1 MRNKLLLIFIFCF
14 FFKPGISY
22 SLVEIDITR
31 GNLDPLPI
39 SVSPFFADET
49 SIKKIKKN
57 LNIDNLGLE
66 ISKVIE
72 NNLRKTGLFDTLD
85 KESFLQRPDIAHL
98 KPRFEDWALIKS
110 QVLITGKVT
119 SKIINEKDYIRIEFK
134 LWDVL
139 GAKMV
144 DGFSLTTVPTNWRR
158 VGHKI
163 SDKVYERLTG
173 ESGYFDTRI
182 IYVAEEGP
190 KTQRVK
196 KLAIMDQ
203 DGFNT
208 KYLTLGNEL
217 VLTPRFN
224 PTNQMVTYLSYFR
237 NMPRVYLLNIETGKQ
252 EVVGDFPGMTFA
264 PRFSPDGKKIIMS
277 LAKDGNSEIWVRNLE
292 TNIQEKLTDHPS
304 IDTSP
309 SYSPDGK
316 YITFNSDRS
325 GYQQIYVMRS
335 DGSKVKRISFGKGI
349 YGTPVWSPRGD
360 LIAFT
365 KLHKGKFFIGV
376 MRTDGSGERLL
387 TENFYQEAPSWS
399 PNGRIIIFYRETKT
413 DDKGQ
418 GFSAKLWSIDL
429 TGYNERLVNTQTDA
443 SDPSWSSLLD

>member
-1 MRNKLLLIFIFCF
+1 MRILIKIIIFLILIPSKSF
-14 FFKPGISY
+14 GLIE
-22 SLVEIDITR
+22 VDITR

-39 SVSPFFADET
+39 AVSPLSIDEN
-49 SIKKIKKN
+49 SRQNFEKILKKE
-57 LNIDNLGLE
+57 NIGDE
-66 ISKVIE
+66 ISKIIE
-72 NNLRKTGLFDTLD
+72 ANLKTSGLFNPLNKDA
-85 KESFLQRPDIAHL
+85 FLQAPDIANL
-98 KPRFEDWALIKS
+98 KPRFEDWNLIKA
-110 QVLITGKVT
+110 QALITGKV
-119 SKIINEKDYIRIEFK
+119 SYIDEKLRVEFR

-139 GAKMV
+139 AGKEMV
-144 DGFSLTTVPTNWRR
+144 ALAFTTVPTNWRR
-158 VGHKI
+158 VGHI
-163 SDKVYERLTG
+163 ITDKVYQRLTG
-173 ESGYFDTRI
+173 EKGYFDTRI

-190 KTQRVK
+190 KTKRIK

-203 DGFNT
+203 DGANNKF
-208 KYLTLGNEL
+208 LTLGNEL

-224 PTNQMVTYLSYFR
+224 PTSQMVTYLSYFR
-237 NMPRVYLLNIETGKQ
+237 NLPRVYLLDIETGTQ

-277 LAKDGNSEIWVRNLE
+277 FAKDGNSEIYTMDLE
-292 TNIQEKLTDHPS
+292 NRIVEKITNHPS

-309 SYSPDGK
+309 SFSPDGK
-316 YITFNSDRS
+316 FICFNSDRS

-335 DGSKVKRISFGKGI
+335 DGSKVKRISFGKGL

-365 KLHKGKFFIGV
+365 KLHKGKFYIGV

-399 PNGRIIIFYRETKT
+399 PNGRVLIFYRETKT
-413 DDKGQ
+413 DDKGE

-429 TGYNERLVNTQTDA
+429 TGYNERMVKTPTDA
-443 SDPSWSSLLD
+443 SDPSWSSLLSN

>member
-1 MRNKLLLIFIFCF
+1 MLLRYLFIFF
-14 FFKPGISY
+14 LIIPIKSFALIE
-22 SLVEIDITR
+22 VDITR
-31 GNLDPLPI
+31 GNLSPLPI
-39 SVSPFFADET
+39 AVSPLSLDKET
-49 SIKKIKKN
+49 KNN
-57 LNIDNLGLE
+57 LNKILKKEDIGIE
-66 ISKVIE
+66 ISSVVE
-72 NNLRKTGLFDTLD
+72 NNLKKSGLFNPLSKD
-85 KESFLQRPDIAHL
+85 SFLQKPNIAHL
-98 KPRFEDWALIKS
+98 KPRFEDWALIKA
-110 QVLITGKVT
+110 QALITGKVT
-119 SKIINEKDYIRIEFK
+119 FSDEKLRVEFR

-139 GAKMV
+139 AAKEMMALA
-144 DGFSLTTVPTNWRR
+144 FTTVPNNWRR
-158 VGHKI
+158 VGHIITDKI
-163 SDKVYERLTG
+163 YERLTG
-173 ESGYFDTRI
+173 EKGYFDTRI
-182 IYVAEEGP
+182 IYVSEEGP
-190 KTQRVK
+190 KTKRIK

-237 NMPRVYLLNIETGKQ
+237 NLPRVYLLDIETGIQ

-277 LAKDGNSEIWVRNLE
+277 FAKDGNSDIYTMNLE
-292 TNIQEKLTDHPS
+292 NRIVERITNHPS

-316 YITFNSDRS
+316 YICFNSDRS
-325 GYQQIYVMRS
+325 GYQQIYIMKS
-335 DGSKVKRISFGKGI
+335 DGSNVKRISFGKGL

-365 KLHKGKFFIGV
+365 KLHKGKFYIGV
-376 MRTDGSGERLL
+376 MRTNGKGERLL

-399 PNGRIIIFYRETKT
+399 PNGRVLIFYRETKT
-413 DDKGQ
+413 DDKGE

-429 TGYNERLVNTQTDA
+429 TGYNERLVSTETDA
-443 SDPSWSSLLD
+443 SDPSWSSLLSN

>member
-1 MRNKLLLIFIFCF
+1 MRYFNFLVLLFVLIPI
-14 FFKPGISY
+14 KAIA
-22 SLVEIDITR
+22 LIEVDITR
-31 GNLDPLPI
+31 GNLNPLPI
-39 SVSPFFADET
+39 AVSPL
-49 SIKKIKKN
+49 S
-57 LNIDNLGLE
+57 IDNKSNKILKEILKKENIGSE
-66 ISKVIE
+66 ISIVVE
-72 NNLRKTGLFDTLD
+72 NNLKTSGLFNPLNKDA
-85 KESFLQRPDIAHL
+85 FLQEADIAHL
-98 KPRFEDWALIKS
+98 KPRFEDWALIKA
-110 QVLITGKVT
+110 QALITGKVT
-119 SKIINEKDYIRIEFK
+119 YQDEKLRVEFR

-139 GAKMV
+139 AAKEMMALA
-144 DGFSLTTVPTNWRR
+144 FTTVPSNWRR
-158 VGHKI
+158 VGHI
-163 SDKVYERLTG
+163 ITDKVYERLTG
-173 ESGYFDTRI
+173 EKGYFDTRI

-190 KTQRVK
+190 KVKRIK

-237 NMPRVYLLNIETGKQ
+237 NMPRVYLLDIETGVQ

-277 LAKDGNSEIWVRNLE
+277 FAMDGNSDIYTMDLE
-292 TNIQEKLTDHPS
+292 NRVVERITNHPS

-316 YITFNSDRS
+316 YICFNSDRS
-325 GYQQIYVMRS
+325 RYQQIYVMKS
-335 DGSKVKRISFGKGI
+335 DGSNVKRISFGKGL

-365 KLHKGKFFIGV
+365 KLHKGKFYIGV

-387 TENFYQEAPSWS
+387 TENYYQEAPSWS
-399 PNGRIIIFYRETKT
+399 PNGRVLIFYRETKS
-413 DDKGQ
+413 DSEGK

-429 TGYNERLVNTQTDA
+429 TGYNERLVSTESDA
-443 SDPSWSSLLD
+443 SDPSWSSLLSN